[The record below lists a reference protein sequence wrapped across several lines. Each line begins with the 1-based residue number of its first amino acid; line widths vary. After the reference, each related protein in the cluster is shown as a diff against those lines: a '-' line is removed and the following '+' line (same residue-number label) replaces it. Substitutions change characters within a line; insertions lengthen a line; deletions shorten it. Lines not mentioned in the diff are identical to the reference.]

1 MDQQIPI
8 TVAAVNIWIRLI
20 MIENEA
26 CRNMACTALDSAK
39 THFGSKEVLAC
50 ANRPGRPREAD
61 VRVLRHFSRTRSGA
75 IY

>member
-8 TVAAVNIWIRLI
+8 PVAAVNIWIRLI

-39 THFGSKEVLAC
+39 THFGSKELF
-50 ANRPGRPREAD
+50 G
-61 VRVLRHFSRTRSGA
+61 VR
-75 IY
+75 